1 MKAIFISYNQ
11 AYNEEIVEVLEA
23 NGQRGYTAWQDIEGR
38 GSETGIPHL
47 GNHAWPEMNHAIL
60 TVVEDDKVDGI
71 LTDLKEKDKLYEK
84 LGLRAFVW
92 TVDSAI

>member
-23 NGQRGYTAWQDIEGR
+23 NGQRGYTAWQDIQGR

-71 LTDLKEKDKLYEK
+71 LTDLKEKDNLYEK

>member
-23 NGQRGYTAWQDIEGR
+23 NGQRGYTAWQDIQGR

-60 TVVEDDKVDGI
+60 TVVEDNKVDGI
-71 LTDLKEKDKLYEK
+71 LADLREKDRQYEK
-84 LGLRAFVW
+84 LGLCAFVW

>member
-11 AYNEEIVEVLEA
+11 AYNEEIVEILEA
-23 NGQRGYTAWQDIEGR
+23 NGQRGYTAWQDIQGR

-92 TVDSAI
+92 PVDSVI

>member
-1 MKAIFISYNQ
+1 MKAIFILYNQ

-23 NGQRGYTAWQDIEGR
+23 NGQRGYTAWQDIQGR

-60 TVVEDDKVDGI
+60 TVVEDNKVDGI
-71 LTDLKEKDKLYEK
+71 LADLREKDRQYEK